1 MPVSSGHRP
10 RKPTTPGQRFTRGS
24 CTETIPFRATWVQSG
39 DWAAGTELPNQNFRT
54 GIDCPRPGLRASW
67 ITSLSPRKLFGSL
80 SSLEGFG
87 SHGAHPME
95 SGLERLGRRERW
107 LWLSALVVTTLSG
120 IGFLLSSFPSLF
132 LYSDHFFEIR
142 SDQTRWG
149 ILSLLL
155 LFNTWLVYRQWSFRR
170 LRRQLTELTED
181 PQASLEAGCD
191 PSRMDLVTGLYTRAS
206 VERWLG
212 KEVARARRHNI
223 PLSLVALHLDD
234 FAQLNQR
241 YGSTAGDLILKEFA
255 NRLRKASR
263 GTDLGVRLG
272 SDDFLLVLPECSL
285 RDARIVSDRLGT
297 LEMECSGQDIALTY
311 SVGWIDYKPGEVPSD
326 LFKRAE
332 DVLQLYKKACKDSFS
347 TTPVVR

>member
-1 MPVSSGHRP
+1 
-10 RKPTTPGQRFTRGS
+10 
-24 CTETIPFRATWVQSG
+24 
-39 DWAAGTELPNQNFRT
+39 
-54 GIDCPRPGLRASW
+54 
-67 ITSLSPRKLFGSL
+67 
-80 SSLEGFG
+80 
-87 SHGAHPME
+87 ME
-95 SGLERLGRRERW
+95 SDLQRLGRREWW
-107 LWLSALVVTTLSG
+107 LWSSTLVVTTLSG
-120 IGFLLSSFPSLF
+120 IVFLLSSFRSLF
-132 LYSDHFFEIR
+132 LHSDHFFEIG

-170 LRRQLTELTED
+170 LRRQLTELTGHPQSNLED
-181 PQASLEAGCD
+181 VYD
-191 PSRMDLVTGLYTRAS
+191 PSRMDVVTGLYTRAS
-206 VERWLG
+206 VEQWLG

-263 GTDLGVRLG
+263 GTDFCVRLG
-272 SDDFLLVLPECSL
+272 SDDFLLILPECSL
-285 RDARIVSDRLGT
+285 RNAQILSERLGT
-297 LEMECSGQDIALTY
+297 LEMKCSGQDIALTY

-332 DVLQLYKKACKDSFS
+332 DVLQLYKKASTDSFP
-347 TTPVVR
+347 TLVVRS